1 MQKLTREEKIIL
13 EIQNNPG
20 IRFRE
25 LMKMIGIT
33 NGILSYYITKLE
45 KIGTV
50 HVERK
55 SGVSRFFM
63 PDLTDDELILTQY
76 LRMSTPKKI
85 LLALLEGKKLTFKQI
100 TENIGMSPATT
111 SFYLKKLVADKI
123 VLTLSNSPKKY
134 SICNEIQIANL
145 ISEYHPDL
153 IENASVNLADI
164 FSSY

>member
-45 KIGTV
+45 KIGAV

-85 LLALLEGKKLTFKQI
+85 LLALLEGKKLTFKKI
-100 TENIGMSPATT
+100 TEAIGMSPATT
-111 SFYLKKLVADKI
+111 SFYLKKLVTNEI
-123 VLTLSNSPKKY
+123 IIHTEYSPKKY

>member
-85 LLALLEGKKLTFKQI
+85 LLALLEGKKLTFKKI
-100 TENIGMSPATT
+100 TEAIGMSPATT
-111 SFYLKKLVADKI
+111 SFYLKKLVTNEI
-123 VLTLSNSPKKY
+123 IIHTEYLPKKY

>member
-25 LMKMIGIT
+25 LMKMVGIT
-33 NGILSYYITKLE
+33 NGILSYYISKLE

-63 PDLTDDELILTQY
+63 PDLSDEELKLTQY
-76 LRMSTPKKI
+76 LRMATPKKI
-85 LLALLEGKKLTFKQI
+85 LVVLLEDKECSFKQI
-100 TENIGMSPATT
+100 TKRIGMSPATT
-111 SFYLKKLVADKI
+111 SFYLKKLVENEIIKI
-123 VLTLSNSPKKY
+123 INSLPKKY
-134 SICNEIQIANL
+134 VIIKQAQIANL

>member
-25 LMKMIGIT
+25 LMKMVGIT

-45 KIGTV
+45 KIGAV
-50 HVERK
+50 HVQRK
-55 SGVSRFFM
+55 TGVSRFFM
-63 PDLTDDELILTQY
+63 PDLSDEELKLTQY

-85 LLALLEGKKLTFKQI
+85 LVVLLEYKELTFKQI
-100 TENIGMSPATT
+100 TERIEMSPATT
-111 SFYLKKLVADKI
+111 SFYLKKLVTAKI
-123 VLTLSNSPKKY
+123 IKTVNNLPRKY
-134 SICNEIQIANL
+134 LIVKRVQIANL

-153 IENASVNLADI
+153 VENASVNIADI

>member
-25 LMKMIGIT
+25 LMKMLGIT

-50 HVERK
+50 HVQRK

-63 PDLTDDELILTQY
+63 PDLTNDELVLTRY

-85 LLALLEGKKLTFKQI
+85 LVVLLE
-100 TENIGMSPATT
+100 E
-111 SFYLKKLVADKI
+111 KLVQNKI
-123 VLTLSNSPKKY
+123 VNRLNSIPKIY
-134 SICNEIQIANL
+134 SIVNESQIANL
-145 ISEYHPDL
+145 ISEYHPAI
-153 IENASVNLADI
+153 IENASENLADI
-164 FSSY
+164 FTSY

>member
-25 LMKMIGIT
+25 LMKMVGIT
-33 NGILSYYITKLE
+33 NGILSYYISKLE

-50 HVERK
+50 NVQRK

-85 LLALLEGKKLTFKQI
+85 LLALLEDKKLTFKQI
-100 TENIGMSPATT
+100 TKAIGMSPATT
-111 SFYLKKLVADKI
+111 SFYLKKLTADKI
-123 VLTLSNSPKKY
+123 VSTMDYSPKKY

>member
-25 LMKMIGIT
+25 LMKMVGIT

-50 HVERK
+50 HVQRK

-63 PDLTDDELILTQY
+63 PDLTDDELKLTKY
-76 LRMSTPKKI
+76 LRMPTPKKI
-85 LLALLEGKKLTFKQI
+85 LVVLLETKESTFKQI
-100 TENIGMSPATT
+100 TEKIGMAPATT
-111 SFYLKKLVADKI
+111 SFYLKQLVQDKI
-123 VLTLSNSPKKY
+123 VRTTNNVHKKY
-134 SICNEIQIANL
+134 SIIKEVKIANL

-153 IENASVNLADI
+153 ISNASGNLADI

>member
-13 EIQNNPG
+13 GIQNNPG

-25 LMKMIGIT
+25 LMKMLGIT

-50 HVERK
+50 NVQRK

-76 LRMSTPKKI
+76 LRTSTPKKI
-85 LLALLEGKKLTFKQI
+85 LLALLEDKKLTFKQI
-100 TENIGMSPATT
+100 TKAIGMSPATT
-111 SFYLKKLVADKI
+111 SFYLKKLATDKI
-123 VLTLSNSPKKY
+123 VSMDYSVKKY

>member
-1 MQKLTREEKIIL
+1 MKELSREEKIVL
-13 EIQNNPG
+13 EIKGNPG

-25 LMKMIGIT
+25 LMKMLGIT

-63 PDLTDDELILTQY
+63 PDLTNDELVLTRY

-85 LLALLEGKKLTFKQI
+85 LVVLLEEQELTFKQI
-100 TENIGMSPATT
+100 TEKIEMSPATT
-111 SFYLKKLVADKI
+111 SFYLQKLVQNKI
-123 VLTLSNSPKKY
+123 VNRQNSIPKRY
-134 SICNEIQIANL
+134 SLVNESQIANL
-145 ISEYHPDL
+145 ISEYHPAI
-153 IENASVNLADI
+153 IENASENLADI
-164 FSSY
+164 FASY